1 MGYPIPSSESSYS
14 LGKTPVLR
22 VCPIHQP
29 QPDIGKSTP
38 PPLVGRGSDW
48 DRLQRLPRT
57 SGGDLGLKQDL
68 PGIAFNVDMIGERKT
83 GDRLQQY
90 VSIPS
95 RGLIWIIWGHP
106 HFRKLPYAYVE

>member
-14 LGKTPVLR
+14 HSEKRQYWGYA
-22 VCPIHQP
+22 PIHQP

-57 SGGDLGLKQDL
+57 SGGDLGLKQV
-68 PGIAFNVDMIGERKT
+68 PGITFNVDMIGERKR
-83 GDRLQQY
+83 GIVSNNPFQY
-90 VSIPS
+90 QVM
-95 RGLIWIIWGHP
+95 
-106 HFRKLPYAYVE
+106 V